1 MSRSSGSITR
11 NSSRSSKTWSVT
23 KTMQNRIDRTSGE
36 IDWPDWAG
44 RTRAGARKRTSKFSV
59 TLAKSIGDIETELED
74 RLGVDDW

>member
-1 MSRSSGSITR
+1 
-11 NSSRSSKTWSVT
+11 
-23 KTMQNRIDRTSGE
+23 MQNRIDRTSGE